1 MDEHVESGST
11 LGEPG
16 ESDSEQD
23 LARGTD
29 LNSPSP
35 GVLRQPASQER
46 STLQRDLAG
55 DGAAGLAM
63 AQRVRQPEDLDGQ
76 IEEAVERRFQKA
88 KDRRLSRLE
97 REVEELREIVALNKA
112 AADAPPAAAVSA
124 EAAQPP
130 ERPAARASHVIQ
142 PSGGGLPPAPDL
154 RAEYEKRV
162 AAVRPGDVAG
172 LMEIKR
178 EFRKKGLEVY

>member
-1 MDEHVESGST
+1 MDEDVESGST

-16 ESDSEQD
+16 ESSSEHD
-23 LARGTD
+23 LAGGTD

-35 GVLRQPASQER
+35 GELRQPTSQGR
-46 STLQRDLAG
+46 STLQRDL
-55 DGAAGLAM
+55 D
-63 AQRVRQPEDLDGQ
+63 ELDDQ

-97 REVEELREIVALNKA
+97 REMDLLKKLVALNKA
-112 AADAPPAAAVSA
+112 AADAPPA
-124 EAAQPP
+124 EPNQPLP

-154 RAEYEKRV
+154 RAEYEQRV
-162 AAVRPGDVAG
+162 ATLRPGDVAG
-172 LMEIKR
+172 LMEVKR